1 MKEPSFDSPGFAM
14 HNAKHLM
21 HDADVPPYLQ
31 TSLGVEGTQYCLGGR
46 DLCVAENVSILGK

>member
-1 MKEPSFDSPGFAM
+1 M

-21 HDADVPPYLQ
+21 HDADVSPSLW

-46 DLCVAENVSILGK
+46 GLCVAENVSILGK